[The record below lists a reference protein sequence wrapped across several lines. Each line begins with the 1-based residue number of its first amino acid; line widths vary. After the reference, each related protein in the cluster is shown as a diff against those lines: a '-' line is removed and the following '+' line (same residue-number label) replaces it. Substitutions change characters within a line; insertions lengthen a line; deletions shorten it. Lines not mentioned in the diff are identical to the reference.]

1 MNLTAE
7 LRTIGDL
14 GTATA
19 GASIVVCTLSIISL
33 VLLKLYTKPSY
44 RLALYQVSS
53 SLLFGVAGLGAFYT
67 SPTHN
72 PDFDLALCKA
82 FAFLTQYTI
91 WMILMLTACLTLH
104 LFCLSV
110 LYNNLGRLEAVY
122 VLCSLL
128 VPLAIAV
135 IPFSTHTYGLSD
147 AWCWIQN
154 WDGLEKIVPGEAEQ
168 YALFYGPA
176 FVILLVCIAAL
187 VVMCG
192 ILSCRAY
199 RKGKGWQEIG
209 GEQHQLLL
217 KQLLPLIIYP
227 IILFLFFIP
236 PFANRLYTIWD
247 LHPPIPLLY
256 ATVLFIT
263 LWSMAPGLALLIHM
277 IMVCYIIKRRHAV
290 RGRGRGLS
298 QSGKRNYGPIE
309 KEGTATARLSKAAES
324 LNSETYYN
332 IPSEH

>member
-1 MNLTAE
+1 MNFTPD
-7 LRTIGDL
+7 LRTIGDF

-53 SLLFGVAGLGAFYT
+53 SLLFGVACLGAFYT
-67 SPTHN
+67 SQTHN
-72 PDFDLALCKA
+72 LALCQA

-91 WMILMLTACLTLH
+91 WMILTLTACLTLH
-104 LFCLSV
+104 LYCLSV
-110 LYNNLGRLEAVY
+110 LYNNLARFEAVY
-122 VLCSLL
+122 VLRSLL

-135 IPFSTHTYGLSD
+135 IPFSTNTYGPSG

-154 WDGLEKIVPGEAEQ
+154 WNGSEKIVQGEAEQ

-192 ILSCRAY
+192 VLSCRAY
-199 RKGKGWQEIG
+199 RKGKGWQKIG

-236 PFANRLYTIWD
+236 PFANRLYTTSDPI
-247 LHPPIPLLY
+247 PPIPLLY
-256 ATVLFIT
+256 ATVFFIT
-263 LWSMAPGLALLIHM
+263 FWSMAPGLALLIHM
-277 IMVCYIIKRRHAV
+277 IMVCYFIKRRHAV
-290 RGRGRGLS
+290 RGRGFF
-298 QSGKRNYGPIE
+298 QSGKRNYGSIE
-309 KEGTATARLSKAAES
+309 KEGTVTVMLSKAAES
-324 LNSETYYN
+324 HNSETYYN
-332 IPSEH
+332 NPSEP

>member
-1 MNLTAE
+1 MNFTPDLP
-7 LRTIGDL
+7 RTIGDF

-19 GASIVVCTLSIISL
+19 GASIVVCTLSIISM

-53 SLLFGVAGLGAFYT
+53 SLLFGVACLGAFYT
-67 SPTHN
+67 YSPTHN
-72 PDFDLALCKA
+72 SALCQA

-110 LYNNLGRLEAVY
+110 LHNNLARLEAVY

-135 IPFSTHTYGLSD
+135 IPFSTNTYGPSG

-154 WDGLEKIVPGEAEQ
+154 RNWSEKNVPVEAEQ

-192 ILSCRAY
+192 VLSCRAY

-236 PFANRLYTIWD
+236 PFVNRLYMIWY
-247 LHPPIPLLY
+247 PIPHEALLY
-256 ATVLFIT
+256 ATVFFIT

-290 RGRGRGLS
+290 RGRGFF

-309 KEGTATARLSKAAES
+309 KEGTATARLSRAAES

-332 IPSEH
+332 IPSEY